1 MKHSRSFPESK
12 GQETEMDR
20 YWDKLRGR
28 SYDDTFEKTTGL
40 LLSKQNL
47 KKERK
52 LSPMKN
58 FISEHKYK
66 LAIALFLA
74 FLVAACNYPV
84 SQENTVGYGVTFT
97 AVSTGADAVAQN
109 ISAIKWPGTST
120 INSNTNSVNGK
131 NVTDYNIVLQGA
143 DEQSVMRCKSDLEKI
158 KEVGSIKIF
167 PLTEN
172 VKRPVYSAL
181 LYNFFR
187 IDVKSSGKTNEEVV
201 REIEQQLKDNG
212 FTNYKVGYEN
222 SGGINK
228 LTIKTDGTQ
237 ENKNGSVE
245 VRVSGDGKEEVVK
258 MKTVVKGSEH
268 DKKLTDD
275 EIKQK
280 VIQDNPEG
288 NLKPED
294 IKIEREGDKVRVKV
308 EKEDVKK

>member
-1 MKHSRSFPESK
+1 
-12 GQETEMDR
+12 
-20 YWDKLRGR
+20 
-28 SYDDTFEKTTGL
+28 
-40 LLSKQNL
+40 
-47 KKERK
+47 
-52 LSPMKN
+52 MKN

-97 AVSTGADAVAQN
+97 AVSTGADAVSQN

-131 NVTDYNIVLQGA
+131 NVTEYNIVLQNA

-158 KEVGSIKIF
+158 KEVSSIKIF

-187 IDVKSSGKTNEEVV
+187 IDVKSSGKSNEEVV

-222 SGGINK
+222 SDGINK

-258 MKTVVKGSEH
+258 MKTVVKGSEL

-280 VIQDNPEG
+280 VIRDNPEA

-294 IKIEREGDKVRVKV
+294 IKIERDGDKVKVKV